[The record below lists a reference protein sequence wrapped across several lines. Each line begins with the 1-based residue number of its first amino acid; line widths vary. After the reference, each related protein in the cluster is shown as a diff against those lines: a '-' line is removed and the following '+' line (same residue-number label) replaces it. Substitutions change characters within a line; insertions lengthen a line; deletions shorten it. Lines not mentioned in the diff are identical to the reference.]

1 MIELTGEKILEFY
14 DQGEY
19 QKALALV
26 MRNQKQ
32 IAGWLR
38 FIGIN
43 PNTRAQ
49 LITQRT
55 ILEQMFQIL
64 NKKIAEHNWS
74 EARKKQQRIAERS
87 ERIELAKRFSGPINS
102 DRYHIDP
109 EILAQAEQAEQLI
122 EWRW

>member
-1 MIELTGEKILEFY
+1 MELTGEEILELY

-26 MRNQKQ
+26 IRNQEE
-32 IAGWLR
+32 IAGLLR

-64 NKKIAEHNWS
+64 NKKIVEHNWS

-87 ERIELAKRFSGPINS
+87 ERIEVARRYSGPFNGE
-102 DRYHIDP
+102 YHIDP
-109 EILAQAEQAEQLI
+109 EIFAQAEQAEQLI

>member
-1 MIELTGEKILEFY
+1 MELTGEEILELY

-26 MRNQKQ
+26 IKNQEEL
-32 IAGWLR
+32 AALLR
-38 FIGIN
+38 FRGIN

-55 ILEQMFQIL
+55 ILEQMYQIL
-64 NKKIAEHNWS
+64 NKKIVDHNWS

-87 ERIELAKRFSGPINS
+87 KRIEVNRRYSGPFAGE
-102 DRYHIDP
+102 YHIDP
-109 EILAQAEQAEQLI
+109 EIFAQAEQAEQAI

>member
-1 MIELTGEKILEFY
+1 MELTGEEILELY

-26 MRNQKQ
+26 IRNQEE
-32 IAGWLR
+32 IAGLLR
-38 FIGIN
+38 FRGVN

-64 NKKIAEHNWS
+64 NKKIVEHNWS

-87 ERIELAKRFSGPINS
+87 ERIEVARRSSGATNDDRF
-102 DRYHIDP
+102 YIDP
-109 EILAQAEQAEQLI
+109 EILAIAEKNEQLVDFG
-122 EWRW
+122 